1 MRVFVKSSMV
11 SLSCFG
17 TLLIGAVAAQ
27 AADQPK
33 TKPDPAKA
41 FARKDADSDGQ
52 LTLEEFKKGMK
63 DKQLENADKR
73 FKQLDKD
80 GDGKVSMDEFKAGM
94 NRQKKTK

>member
-11 SLSCFG
+11 SLSCFSA
-17 TLLIGAVAAQ
+17 LLIGAVAAQ
-27 AADQPK
+27 AADKPK
-33 TKPDPAKA
+33 GKPDPAKA
-41 FARKDADSDGQ
+41 FARKDADGDGQ
-52 LTLEEFKKGMK
+52 LTVEEFKKGMK